1 MSQGHDVW
9 TEPEEPGA
17 MPGGGKRGGWDA
29 ARADGHAVLLEVVGF
44 GCLLAWNYVTFF
56 SRVVHYSTRN
66 DITHLNST
74 YTFACCGM
82 IAVMLL
88 VALPWRALRAQAGRL
103 GVGDPSKQGGVGVR
117 LLASTGPLARDEV
130 KQRRL
135 ALGAAL
141 VICAMTFVLI
151 LVESGLFM
159 QPWCS
164 IASFVAGA
172 ALGLFYLVWGAR
184 FVEWPRRS
192 MPARFALAFVIGAA
206 LFVMVLYLPLSLAHV
221 ITSLLPLASAV
232 ALHGASARV
241 LGGAGTRACEHD
253 EERAGR
259 TPLPSGGHIF
269 GRALACVG
277 LLGFAESLE
286 RALFLEV
293 SPIDDTLTYR
303 WILFGTVIIA
313 GALLLLSTVGRR
325 GREAIVTVT
334 HVTMFA
340 MALLFLLTPIVA
352 GMGLAA
358 DLATMVCYALFYL
371 LMWTMLAQIANAYR
385 LPVHVCFGLGLG
397 VAFAGCLAGTF
408 IGSLVMSFVTMGWR
422 LASLLALVCAC
433 LVLLSFMFIVD
444 DRTMVELVD
453 ADDER
458 PSTPR
463 RFKLRC
469 ERLAQRSGLTP
480 RETEVMMLVAKGRSA
495 QKIQEILG
503 LSAGTVNTYLARIYK
518 KLDIHARQE
527 LLDKLDRE

>member
-1 MSQGHDVW
+1 MGQQVW
-9 TEPEEPGA
+9 AEPGQTG
-17 MPGGGKRGGWDA
+17 PLGVGERRESRLDV
-29 ARADGHAVLLEVVGF
+29 REDGRITLFEVVGF

-56 SRVVHYSTRN
+56 SRVIHYSTRN

-74 YTFACCGM
+74 YTFACLGM
-82 IAVMLL
+82 IVLMLL
-88 VALPWRALRAQAGRL
+88 VALPWHALRMRASQARGADEDQPGTCDAL
-103 GVGDPSKQGGVGVR
+103 L
-117 LLASTGPLARDEV
+117 LLASSNPFARPAML
-130 KQRRL
+130 RRL
-135 ALGAAL
+135 ALVGSL
-141 VICAMTFVLI
+141 VICAMSVVLI

-164 IASFVAGA
+164 IASTISGA
-172 ALGLFYLVWGAR
+172 ALGLLYLLWATR
-184 FVEWPRRS
+184 FVAWPRRS
-192 MPARFALAFVIGAA
+192 IPARFALAFAVGAA
-206 LFVMVLYLPLSLAHV
+206 LFVAVLYLPLPCAHV
-221 ITSLLPLASAV
+221 VTPLLPVLSALALCA
-232 ALHGASARV
+232 ASARSAEPQDQPE
-241 LGGAGTRACEHD
+241 GD
-253 EERAGR
+253 ERV
-259 TPLPSGGHIF
+259 PLPSGGRIF
-269 GRALACVG
+269 VRALACVG

-293 SPIDDTLTYR
+293 SPIGDTLTYR
-303 WILFGTVIIA
+303 WILFVAVIVA

-334 HVTMFA
+334 HVTMFS

-385 LPVHVCFGLGLG
+385 LPVHACFGLGLG
-397 VAFAGCLAGTF
+397 VAFLGCLAGTF
-408 IGSLVMSFVTMGWR
+408 VGSVVLSYVEMGWR
-422 LASLLALVCAC
+422 LACLLALVCAC
-433 LVLLSFMFIVD
+433 LVMLSFMFIVD

-469 ERLAQRSGLTP
+469 ERLAQRCGLTP

-527 LLDKLDRE
+527 LLDKLETE